1 LLKELFSF
9 KGGKIVDQSTKKG
22 IRTKFLFRRN
32 LPINKGGTSLPI
44 NKGGNSLP
52 EGTPFYLNR
61 DQNSSFFLYGSSSS
75 PMGEIGSYL
84 LAKLG
89 KEPT

>member
-1 LLKELFSF
+1 LSSSLLILIQKRRIKNK
-9 KGGKIVDQSTKKG
+9 KGGTS
-22 IRTKFLFRRN
+22 
-32 LPINKGGTSLPI
+32 LPINKGGNSLPI

-61 DQNSSFFLYGSSSS
+61 DKNSSFFLYGSSSS

>member
-1 LLKELFSF
+1 LSSSLLIFIQKKKNKN
-9 KGGKIVDQSTKKG
+9 KGGIS
-22 IRTKFLFRRN
+22 

-61 DQNSSFFLYGSSSS
+61 DQNSSFLLYGSSSS